1 MNDILPTLKQDIK
14 TLTPAQ
20 KANAKRGFDIYLQQQ
35 GTPPA
40 QIQAAEQ
47 QFGFQGRMTIS

>member
-1 MNDILPTLKQDIK
+1 VNDILPTLKQDIK
-14 TLTPAQ
+14 IDSCA
-20 KANAKRGFDIYLQQQ
+20 KADTKRGFDMYLQQQ

-47 QFGFQGRMTIS
+47 QLGFQGRMTIS